1 MAFDKGEFVPNSTV
15 FSPELQCFYFI
26 YQLVLGAVCPGFQ
39 DAGCRNHHFFTD
51 VMELDAAYLFLFQN
65 TVEDAQ

>member
-1 MAFDKGEFVPNSTV
+1 MPNSTV

-39 DAGCRNHHFFTD
+39 DADCRDIMFFAD
-51 VMELDAAYLFLFQN
+51 IMKLDAAYLFLLQN
-65 TVEDAQ
+65 TVEDA